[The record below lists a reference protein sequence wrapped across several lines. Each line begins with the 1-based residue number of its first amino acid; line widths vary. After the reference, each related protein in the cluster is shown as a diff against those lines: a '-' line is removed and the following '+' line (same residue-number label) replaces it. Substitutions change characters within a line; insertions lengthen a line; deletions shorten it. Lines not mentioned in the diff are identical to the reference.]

1 MLSLRLC
8 GTVALTTDDD
18 GALVTIGGK
27 ALALLSVLALEPR
40 AHRREELTTLL
51 WGEYPDAR
59 AKASLRQALMHLR
72 QAIGSRLRVDRST
85 VELTA
90 PLRCDVTD
98 FLRLAREEPSSAI
111 AIDVPHFLDGLT
123 IQNCPAFDE
132 WAERHR
138 TALTRRYREL
148 LAGCTRDAFA
158 KRQWLEAARVA
169 ERWRDVEPLVDEP
182 AAALMEAYFLT
193 GNAGAARSVFAE
205 HTRRL
210 AALGVR
216 GAGRALTELAA
227 RIDRDSGSVPR
238 SPHASEAWYDQGPSF
253 AASLIGRTAEWT
265 LLREAWDEVA
275 GGASRVVLIEG
286 EPGVGKTRLAED
298 FARRVASL
306 GGVVLRGRGYDT
318 RSGPPFGA
326 VIEILG
332 SAINAPGVAG
342 VDPQWLAEVARVAPH
357 FRTRFPRL
365 PDPSAAG
372 AADGWRL
379 FEAIAQV
386 VTAIAED
393 DPVAMVI
400 DDLHWCDADS
410 CGLLH
415 YLVRRL
421 QAARVLWCVT
431 FSLGVCERDA
441 PAARLDRALRAV
453 PGATSMLLP
462 PLDEEG
468 VWRLVREL
476 GRVDAPAG
484 GRRLAARI
492 HEVTAGNPFYIVEL
506 LKTMF
511 AQGLLT
517 VEPTS
522 GSWSVPA
529 SVLDGASGAAL
540 SPSVHEA
547 VAERIECLPDE
558 LRLILISIAVAGRG
572 CRSEMLSHV
581 HGISRLHAAARAD
594 SLVERHL
601 VDDEDGLYRCA
612 HPIIGHVVREGLS
625 ASRRREVH
633 RALALTLE
641 LLRAS
646 PAGGDDDG
654 EIARHA
660 EQAGEHAMAYK
671 YALAASDGCARRC
684 AYEEALSW
692 LDLAA
697 TTAASAAESGVVDR
711 ITARVLEQAGWH
723 EAPGARAPGVS
734 FLGGVERADLDLPA
748 RS

>member
-1 MLSLRLC
+1 MPSLKLC
-8 GTVALTTDDD
+8 GAVALTTDD
-18 GALVTIGGK
+18 GALVAVGGK

-51 WGEYPDAR
+51 WGEYPVAR
-59 AKASLRQALMHLR
+59 AKASLRQALTHLR
-72 QAIGSRLRVDRST
+72 EVMGGTLRVDRST
-85 VELTA
+85 VELIA
-90 PLRCDVTD
+90 PLRCDAID
-98 FLRLAREEPSSAI
+98 FLRLAREEPASAI
-111 AIDVPHFLDGLT
+111 AVDVPHFLDGLS

-132 WAERHR
+132 WADRQR
-138 TALTRRYREL
+138 TALVRRYREL

-158 KRQWLEAARVA
+158 KRQWLEAVRIA
-169 ERWRDVEPLVDEP
+169 ERWQDVEPLADEP
-182 AAALMEAYFLT
+182 VAALMEAYFLA
-193 GNAGAARSVFAE
+193 GNSGSARSVFAE
-205 HTRRL
+205 YTTRL
-210 AALGVR
+210 AAEGIR
-216 GAGRALTELAA
+216 GAGRALTEVAA
-227 RIDRDSGSVPR
+227 RIERDSSSAPR
-238 SPHASEAWYDQGPSF
+238 SQHASESWYDQEPSF
-253 AASLIGRTAEWT
+253 IASLVGRTAEWT
-265 LLREAWDEVA
+265 LLRGAWEEVV

-306 GGVVLRGRGYDT
+306 GGIVLRGRGFDT
-318 RSGPPFGA
+318 RAGPPFGA
-326 VIEILG
+326 VMEILG
-332 SAINAPGVAG
+332 SALDVPAVAG
-342 VDPQWLAEVARVAPH
+342 VDSQWLVEVARVVPH
-357 FRTRFPRL
+357 FRTRFPSL
-365 PDPSAAG
+365 PEPSAAG

-393 DPVAMVI
+393 DPVAIVI

-421 QAARVLWCVT
+421 QGAPILWCVT
-431 FSLGVCERDA
+431 FSPGACERDA

-453 PGATSMLLP
+453 PGAISMPLP
-462 PLDEEG
+462 PLDEES

-476 GRVDAPAG
+476 GRVDAPSGA
-484 GRRLAARI
+484 RRLAARI
-492 HEVTAGNPFYIVEL
+492 HEVTAGNPFYIIEL

-511 AQGLLT
+511 ARGLLR
-517 VEPTS
+517 VDPAS

-529 SVLDGASGAAL
+529 SVLDGVSDAAL

-558 LRLILISIAVAGRG
+558 LRTILISIAVAGRG
-572 CRSEMLSHV
+572 CRSEVLSHL

-612 HPIIGHVVREGLS
+612 HPIIAHVVRGGLS

-641 LLRAS
+641 LLRGAS
-646 PAGGDDDG
+646 TGSDDDG

-660 EQAGEHAMAYK
+660 EQAGERAMAYR
-671 YALAASDGCARRC
+671 YALAASEGCARRC
-684 AYEEALSW
+684 AYEDALSW

-697 TTAASAAESGVVDR
+697 GAASNAAEASAVDRVTAQMLELIPPGAGRTAASDTRPAQSE
-711 ITARVLEQAGWH
+711 AR
-723 EAPGARAPGVS
+723 
-734 FLGGVERADLDLPA
+734 
-748 RS
+748 

>member
-1 MLSLRLC
+1 MPSLRLC
-8 GTVALTTDDD
+8 GTVALTTDD
-18 GALVTIGGK
+18 GALVAVGGK

-51 WGEYPDAR
+51 WGEYPGAR
-59 AKASLRQALMHLR
+59 AKASLRQALTHLR
-72 QAIGSRLRVDRST
+72 EAMGGALRVDRST
-85 VELTA
+85 VELIA
-90 PLRCDVTD
+90 PMRCDVTD
-98 FLRLAREEPSSAI
+98 FLRLAREEPAAAI
-111 AIDVPHFLDGLT
+111 VVDVPRFLDGLA

-132 WAERHR
+132 WADHQR
-138 TALTRRYREL
+138 TALVRRYREL

-158 KRQWLEAARVA
+158 KRQWLEAVRIA
-169 ERWRDVEPLVDEP
+169 ERWQDVEPFADEP
-182 AAALMEAYFLT
+182 VAALMEAYFLA
-193 GNAGAARSVFAE
+193 GNSGSARSVFAE
-205 HTRRL
+205 HTARL
-210 AALGVR
+210 AAEGIR
-216 GAGRALTELAA
+216 GAGRALTEVAA
-227 RIDRDSGSVPR
+227 RIERDSGPASRP
-238 SPHASEAWYDQGPSF
+238 PHASEAWYDHEPSF
-253 AASLIGRTAEWT
+253 TASLVGRAGEWAR
-265 LLREAWDEVA
+265 LREAWEEVA

-286 EPGVGKTRLAED
+286 EPGVGRTRLAED

-306 GGVVLRGRGYDT
+306 GGIVLRGRCYDT
-318 RSGPPFGA
+318 RAGPPFGA
-326 VIEILG
+326 VIEVLG
-332 SAINAPGVAG
+332 SAVDVPAVAG
-342 VDPQWLAEVARVAPH
+342 VDPQWLVEVARVVPH

-365 PDPSAAG
+365 PEPGSAG

-393 DPVAMVI
+393 DPVAIVI

-421 QAARVLWCVT
+421 HASRVLWCVT
-431 FSLGVCERDA
+431 FSPGACDRDA
-441 PAARLDRALRAV
+441 PAARLDRALRAA
-453 PGATSMLLP
+453 PGAISMLLP

-476 GRVDAPAG
+476 GRVDAPTG

-511 AQGLLT
+511 ARGLLT
-517 VEPTS
+517 VD
-522 GSWSVPA
+522 PA
-529 SVLDGASGAAL
+529 SGGWNVPSSLLDGISEAAL

-558 LRLILISIAVAGRG
+558 LRMILISIAVAGRG
-572 CRSEMLSHV
+572 CRSEVLSHL

-612 HPIIGHVVREGLS
+612 HPIIAHVVREGLS

-646 PAGGDDDG
+646 KTGGDDDG

-660 EQAGEHAMAYK
+660 EQAGERAMAYK
-671 YALAASDGCARRC
+671 YALTSSEGCARRC

-697 TTAASAAESGVVDR
+697 GAASNAAESSTVDR
-711 ITARVLEQAGWH
+711 ITARVLELIPTGAGRTGGASDTRPELS
-723 EAPGARAPGVS
+723 EAR
-734 FLGGVERADLDLPA
+734 
-748 RS
+748 